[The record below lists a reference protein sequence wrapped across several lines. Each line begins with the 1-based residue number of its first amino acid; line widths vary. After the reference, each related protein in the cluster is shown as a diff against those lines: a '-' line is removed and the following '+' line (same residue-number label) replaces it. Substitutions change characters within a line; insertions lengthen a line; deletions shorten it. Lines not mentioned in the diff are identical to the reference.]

1 MTDNSDATPK
11 PHAPD
16 SLLGVRLLDWRS
28 LAFGLLGMVAW
39 LGVCV
44 VWGAA
49 VLGFL
54 SSNSVPQPS
63 SHALLIAIIGVM
75 CTPMIAAFG
84 LAVFVPLL
92 LFQRLAFTAVF
103 VAGTVIV
110 NLLLMAIA
118 LSLFDA
124 VPTSRFIKD
133 ITPLLFG
140 FCVTLSVFATASQ
153 WITSKSLRPQMK
165 VASAPRHVSIR
176 DLMGL
181 MFATAMIFGIARFAF
196 REVSVGADFY
206 IAIGFGIA
214 TAVIISI
221 MVKTI
226 IPFNAIP
233 IDGNRKPA
241 TRSGRNFRIALHLL
255 AAGTVAAATT
265 FAWALWIEVRFVLWP
280 LRWNQVVEMAAL
292 AAASVFNAVLMLA
305 SVSVG
310 LFWIRRCGW
319 TIQSSRQT
327 TARGEAGSS
336 VEPSVVAY
344 VETDSARSTAETDNS
359 V

>member
-1 MTDNSDATPK
+1 MTENSDVTTE
-11 PHAPD
+11 PHATD
-16 SLLGVRLLDWRS
+16 WRIAVRILDWRS
-28 LAFGLLGMVAW
+28 LAFGLLGLVVW
-39 LGVCV
+39 LGACV

-49 VLGFL
+49 ILGFL
-54 SSNSVPQPS
+54 HSNSIPPPS
-63 SHALLIAIIGVM
+63 SHALRIVIIGVM
-75 CTPMIAAFG
+75 CTPMVAAFG

-110 NLLLMAIA
+110 NLLLLAIA
-118 LSLFDA
+118 VSLFDA
-124 VPTSRFIKD
+124 VPSSRFIKD

-140 FCVTLSVFATASQ
+140 FCVTLSVLATASQ
-153 WITSKSLRPQMK
+153 WITSKSLRPKMK

-181 MFATAMIFGIARFAF
+181 MFATALIFGIARVAF
-196 REVSVGADFY
+196 RQVSLEVDFY

-214 TAVIISI
+214 TAVIIST

-241 TRSGRNFRIALHLL
+241 TSSGRNFRIALRLL

-265 FAWALWIEVRFVLWP
+265 FAWAFWIEVRFVLWP

-292 AAASVFNAVLMLA
+292 AAASVFNAALMLA

-310 LFWIRRCGW
+310 LLWIRRCGW
-319 TIQSSRQT
+319 TIQSSRRI
-327 TARGEAGSS
+327 APSGEAGSRTNPNS
-336 VEPSVVAY
+336 LTHA
-344 VETDSARSTAETDNS
+344 ETDSARSTAETGS
-359 V
+359 SA